1 MPAWGQV
8 QQEIQSL
15 AQAGDRAPLDTV
27 RRKYLA
33 ALQAKTG
40 RTTIA
45 YYSGWLSAQATT
57 PLLIINDEDKSGFM
71 QAAHN
76 VDKTAGLDLL
86 LHTPGGSVTAA
97 ESIVDYLLKIFNGDL
112 RVIVPQIAMSAGT
125 MIACASREIVMGKQ
139 SNLGP
144 IDPQVNGLPAY
155 SVLAE
160 FDRAVKESGHNAGA
174 ARMWQTI
181 IGKYHPTF
189 LSSCEHAIAL
199 SKEIVKKWLEQ
210 GMFQGDSRAKSKA
223 NTVVRAL
230 SSQDHNREH
239 GRHIHAERCREI
251 GLKIACLEDD
261 QELQDLVLTVH
272 HACCHTI
279 TAANV
284 AKLIENHKGAAYL
297 RFGPRPMPSPSPGPA
312 PA

>member
-8 QQEIQSL
+8 QQEIAAL
-15 AQAGDRAPLDTV
+15 TVAGDQSPLDTV

-33 ALQAKTG
+33 ALSAKTG
-40 RTTIA
+40 RTTIV
-45 YYSGWLSAQATT
+45 YYSGWLSMQTTT
-57 PLLIINDEDKSGFM
+57 PLLIINDEDKAGFM

-76 VDKTAGLDLL
+76 VDKTCGLDLI
-86 LHTPGGSVTAA
+86 LHTPGGSVAAA
-97 ESIVDYLLKIFNGDL
+97 ESIVDYLLKVFNSDL

-125 MIACASREIVMGKQ
+125 MIACAATEILMGKQ

-155 SVLAE
+155 GILDE
-160 FDRAVKESGHNAGA
+160 FDRAVKESATNPGA

-189 LSSCEHAIAL
+189 LSSCEHAIQL
-199 SKEIVKKWLEQ
+199 SKEIVKRWLEQ
-210 GMFQGDSRAKSKA
+210 GMFRGDPRAKSKA

-239 GRHIHAERCREI
+239 GRHIHAERCRAI
-251 GLKIACLEDD
+251 GLNIRALEDD

-272 HACCHTI
+272 HACGYTL
-279 TAANV
+279 TGANV
-284 AKLIENHKGAAYL
+284 AKLIENHKGAAYI
-297 RFGPRPMPSPSPGPA
+297 RFGPRPA
-312 PA
+312 T